1 MHRRSFASEG
11 TLPKATRRARKRVR
25 GNAEAWVS
33 TLHKSCVGGTARRRV
48 DVRRF
53 AGRIVRRRRAQ
64 GQGRVHRRFD
74 HVRLPPRAS
83 GSRRLPGAAAADAG
97 RWLRGAQL
105 RRAGAGRLSPFAVA
119 HDEERQARLVAVAE
133 GSAGLARAR
142 VGRRRLFLLP
152 FGNKTPSSSYGRRPL
167 ATLLRKARASGARAI
182 RRLFLLPFGNKTP
195 SSSYGRRPLATLL
208 RKARASGARA
218 IRRLFYFCVA
228 RLPFRTDAFLFF
240 TNRNQSLHFQHLF
253 AKGKGYGFGSVSHTE
268 PLENR

>member
-182 RRLFLLPFGNKTP
+182 RRLF
-195 SSSYGRRPLATLL
+195 
-208 RKARASGARA
+208 
-218 IRRLFYFCVA
+218 YFCVA